1 MKQTLGEIL
10 RQLREKEGLTQQELA
25 NLVLTSPQSIS
36 RWEKDER
43 EPSFDML
50 KDLLFHLGNPPLII
64 ENRTIEIGGI
74 QMETLREKGRE
85 RLRYL
90 SQVIDQHDDNE
101 HHYSKLVDSKFVVDL
116 SNEIVETEMCNEEIP
131 KEIDAD
137 IYIELPYILNCEIEE
152 AKTKKELENTV
163 HRIDVL
169 IDFWERIIVFEN
181 QRIEEKK
188 KALNN

>member
-10 RQLREKEGLTQQELA
+10 RQLRENEGLTQQELA

-74 QMETLREKGRE
+74 QMETLRAKVMNRLKDLNEVINQHEENEEYYRQLMGLTISPDLVNSVIFNELEGQIPEGINGDIYLEVPHELFYQAEEVKTRSELEK
-85 RLRYL
+85 
-90 SQVIDQHDDNE
+90 VADQ
-101 HHYSKLVDSKFVVDL
+101 
-116 SNEIVETEMCNEEIP
+116 VET
-131 KEIDAD
+131 
-137 IYIELPYILNCEIEE
+137 
-152 AKTKKELENTV
+152 
-163 HRIDVL
+163 L

-188 KALNN
+188 KTLNN